1 MDKIAVCAI
10 FKDEARDLLE
20 WLAFHKMIG
29 ADLFFLYDNGSGDNG
44 SELIRRS
51 SFARNVTLT
60 DWSDRPGQLSAYNH
74 FHRNYAAD
82 FTWAAFIDI
91 DEFIVPLAGSS
102 IRDILLRRMYQ
113 PYAAILLQ
121 WLVFGPSGH
130 DRRLAAWCSKTT
142 HAACPKSADASR
154 HIKSLVR
161 PEQML
166 GMEHTPH
173 AAECSGPVCN
183 ARGEEVLPFAIQP
196 TECHDVMVCITTSP
210 SRVRTGSSSA
220 GVVVVIPCSHIR
232 STYSPTWWLRRM
244 WMTRAPCALSPGCER
259 SCAADTRQH
268 GQDRRLCHLQGRGA
282 SPRVAGVSQDHR
294 RRSVRADKWQ
304 HRWWCGAHP
313 PFELWVMS
321 R

>member
-130 DRRLAAWCSKTT
+130 DRRPGGMVLENYTRRL
-142 HAACPKSADASR
+142 PESADASR
-154 HIKSLVR
+154 HVKSLVR
-161 PEQML
+161 PGKML

-173 AAECSGPVCN
+173 AAECSGPICN

-196 TECHDVMVCITTSP
+196 TECHDVMVVHHYFTK
-210 SRVRTGSSSA
+210 SREDWEFKCRRGRGDSLQSYQEHVFTD
-220 GVVVVIPCSHIR
+220 VVAQANVDD
-232 STYSPTWWLRRM
+232 
-244 WMTRAPCALSPGCER
+244 TRALRFVPRLRALLR
-259 SCAADTRQH
+259 S
-268 GQDRRLCHLQGRGA
+268 
-282 SPRVAGVSQDHR
+282 
-294 RRSVRADKWQ
+294 
-304 HRWWCGAHP
+304 
-313 PFELWVMS
+313 
-321 R
+321 